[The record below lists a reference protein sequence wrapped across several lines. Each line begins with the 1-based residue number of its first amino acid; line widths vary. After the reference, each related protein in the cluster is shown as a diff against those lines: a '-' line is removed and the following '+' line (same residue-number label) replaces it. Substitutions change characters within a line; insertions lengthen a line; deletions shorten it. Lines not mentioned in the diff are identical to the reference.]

1 MNLVIGGQG
10 ERWQASRFLA
20 IMSVASLCL
29 QCSINVSFS
38 AVLISAFWRRRRA
51 RSCSF
56 YAPLHTF
63 APDSKRNASYDA
75 SLMRLAV
82 RWTGADKCGTE
93 STVWLVHLSPVREL
107 DISQVEPTTLVGYM
121 TDVTHIRKKTL
132 RQQNL
137 KPSSTTGINVTQTR
151 NFVLIFCLV
160 LILVL
165 GYVFFCTML
174 SILAFW
180 TTNYR
185 TLIAFV
191 RFVTLSEYKRHQES
205 ALHRL

>member
-1 MNLVIGGQG
+1 MNNSLFVRRRAANRSVIRPTVRCANSCSQSTVSAVDILMNLVIGGQG

-93 STVWLVHLSPVREL
+93 STV
-107 DISQVEPTTLVGYM
+107 
-121 TDVTHIRKKTL
+121 
-132 RQQNL
+132 
-137 KPSSTTGINVTQTR
+137 
-151 NFVLIFCLV
+151 
-160 LILVL
+160 
-165 GYVFFCTML
+165 
-174 SILAFW
+174 
-180 TTNYR
+180 
-185 TLIAFV
+185 
-191 RFVTLSEYKRHQES
+191 
-205 ALHRL
+205 